1 MEEIRGFDE
10 IIASHN
16 DLLSVQ
22 KSMEFEGWLALVD
35 VHARADSMAAAS
47 SS

>member
-10 IIASHN
+10 IGASHN
-16 DLLSVQ
+16 DLLSMQ

-35 VHARADSMAAAS
+35 VHDKADSIAAAS